1 MQFSWCS
8 QHAQLKTNIKIV
20 RMSQLMWHSNV
31 TLMWECKAWQMLQ
44 LNWVYRNYNVMY
56 NVLKCYI
63 WSHIGKKKK
72 KKEWY
77 LPAVEI
83 IPVVL
88 VIKFITTIRKT
99 EGEEGTE
106 KDRER
111 ENAMDYDKRS
121 HFKPVKNKQIKHK
134 LFRLKR
140 TCSSWRLQPITG

>member
-1 MQFSWCS
+1 M
-8 QHAQLKTNIKIV
+8 V
-20 RMSQLMWHSNV
+20 
-31 TLMWECKAWQMLQ
+31 
-44 LNWVYRNYNVMY
+44 
-56 NVLKCYI
+56 
-63 WSHIGKKKK
+63 KKKK

-140 TCSSWRLQPITG
+140 TCSS